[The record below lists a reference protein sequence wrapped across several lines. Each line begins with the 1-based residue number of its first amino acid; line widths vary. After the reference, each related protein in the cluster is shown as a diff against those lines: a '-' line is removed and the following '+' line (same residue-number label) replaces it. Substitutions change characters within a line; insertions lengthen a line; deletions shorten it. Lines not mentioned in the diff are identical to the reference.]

1 MHNLSDMKNMLVA
14 NLMGHE
20 MTVFYSGVGTVTLH
34 LSLSGV
40 KSELFKMVTCLLARC
55 RVMYPGVLNP
65 EVPRVLNP
73 EVPGI
78 LNPEVPRGTEPRGTL
93 LWDTV
98 LWSTVFW
105 GSTYQ

>member
-20 MTVFYSGVGTVTLH
+20 MTVFHSGVGTVTLH

-65 EVPRVLNP
+65 EVAW
-73 EVPGI
+73 
-78 LNPEVPRGTEPRGTL
+78 GTEPRGTPA
-93 LWDTV
+93 
-98 LWSTVFW
+98 
-105 GSTYQ
+105 Y

>member
-40 KSELFKMVTCLLARC
+40 KSELFKMVTCPLARC

-65 EVPRVLNP
+65 EVPGVLNP
-73 EVPGI
+73 EVPW
-78 LNPEVPRGTEPRGTL
+78 GTEPRGTL